1 MDKSVYEGRQLLHLA
16 EGLCDELWQVIG
28 EWDCFDKSTLGR
40 RLLRA
45 ADSIGANLAEGY
57 GRCGFVRRKRFMV
70 LTRGTLFETRYWI
83 RRARQRELLSSGD
96 VERFETRINQ
106 MLPLISSYVDFLS
119 GRNGADQ
126 AIG

>member
-1 MDKSVYEGRQLLHLA
+1 MDKSVYEGKQLLHFA
-16 EGLCDELWQVIG
+16 EELCDELWLVVG
-28 EWDCFDKSTLGR
+28 DWSCFDKSTLGR
-40 RLLRA
+40 RLIRA

-57 GRCGFVRRKRFMV
+57 GRCGYVRRKRFMV
-70 LTRGTLFETRYWI
+70 ITRGSLFETRYWI

-96 VERFETRINQ
+96 VERFERRINL
-106 MLPLISSYVDFLS
+106 MLPLISSYGNFLS

>member
-1 MDKSVYEGRQLLHLA
+1 MNESVYEGKQLLLIA
-16 EGLCDELWQVIG
+16 EELCDELWLAIG
-28 EWDCFDKSTLGR
+28 DWDCFDKSTLGR

-57 GRCGFVRRKRFMV
+57 GRRGFVRRKRFLV

-96 VERFETRINQ
+96 VERFEGCINQ